1 MGGWS
6 DQLISVMQEKPIPMS
21 RAVAYRLEQLIL
33 DGSLAPEQM
42 IPSERQLASRFG
54 VSRAIVREALHELQ
68 GRGIIRTQHGKGS
81 FVSHMVPE
89 PEGNGPLMQMFME
102 HSRTLYDL
110 FDVRQE
116 LEGKAAYLA
125 AERATEKD
133 QYQIT
138 KAFEAME
145 KADPLTN
152 ADLDHAFHRAIVN
165 ACHNPVLIHV
175 LNSLKDLMLNS
186 VQASVANLSH
196 RDAFKQQIDKHH
208 RQIYHS
214 VISRQSKWAQK
225 AAMAHVAHVA
235 EALRAIETQEHG
247 LIRASITPSAFRQT

>member
-1 MGGWS
+1 
-6 DQLISVMQEKPIPMS
+6 
-21 RAVAYRLEQLIL
+21 
-33 DGSLAPEQM
+33 
-42 IPSERQLASRFG
+42 
-54 VSRAIVREALHELQ
+54 
-68 GRGIIRTQHGKGS
+68 
-81 FVSHMVPE
+81 
-89 PEGNGPLMQMFME
+89 ME

-110 FDVRQE
+110 FEVRQE

-214 VISRQSKWAQK
+214 VINRQAKRAQK
-225 AAMAHVAHVA
+225 TAMAHVAHVT
-235 EALRAIETQEHG
+235 EALRSIETQEHG
-247 LIRASITPSAFRQT
+247 LIRSSIKPPVLR

>member
-1 MGGWS
+1 MEVWS
-6 DQLISVMQEKPIPMS
+6 DQSISLMQEKPIPMS
-21 RAVAYRLEQLIL
+21 RAVAHRLEQLIL

-42 IPSERQLASRFG
+42 IPSERQLASRLG

-68 GRGIIRTQHGKGS
+68 GRGVIQTRHGKGS

-89 PEGNGPLMQMFME
+89 PADNSPLMQMFME

-110 FDVRQE
+110 FEVRQE
-116 LEGKAAYLA
+116 LEGKAAFLA

-196 RDAFKQQIDKHH
+196 RDAFKRQIDKHH

-214 VISRQSKWAQK
+214 VISRQAKWAQK
-225 AAMAHVAHVA
+225 AAMAHVAHVS
-235 EALRAIETQEHG
+235 EALRTIEEQEHG
-247 LIRASITPSAFRQT
+247 LIRSSITPHTLR

>member
-1 MGGWS
+1 
-6 DQLISVMQEKPIPMS
+6 
-21 RAVAYRLEQLIL
+21 
-33 DGSLAPEQM
+33 
-42 IPSERQLASRFG
+42 
-54 VSRAIVREALHELQ
+54 
-68 GRGIIRTQHGKGS
+68 
-81 FVSHMVPE
+81 MVPE

-110 FDVRQE
+110 FEVRQE

-138 KAFEAME
+138 KAFETME

-196 RDAFKQQIDKHH
+196 RDAFKRQIDKHH

-214 VISRQSKWAQK
+214 VISRQAKWAQK

-235 EALRAIETQEHG
+235 EALRAIETQENG
-247 LIRASITPSAFRQT
+247 LIRSSITASAVR

>member
-1 MGGWS
+1 
-6 DQLISVMQEKPIPMS
+6 MQEKPIPMS

-89 PEGNGPLMQMFME
+89 PENNGPLMQMFME

-110 FDVRQE
+110 LEVRRE
-116 LEGKAAYLA
+116 LEGMAAYLA

-175 LNSLKDLMLNS
+175 LNSLKDLMLSS

-196 RDAFKQQIDKHH
+196 RDAFKQQMDKHH

-214 VISRQSKWAQK
+214 VISRQAKWAQK
-225 AAMAHVAHVA
+225 AAVAHVAHVA
-235 EALRAIETQEHG
+235 EALRSIEMQENG
-247 LIRASITPSAFRQT
+247 LIRSSIRPSVAR

>member
-1 MGGWS
+1 
-6 DQLISVMQEKPIPMS
+6 MS
-21 RAVAYRLEQLIL
+21 RAVAHRLEQLIL

-42 IPSERQLASRFG
+42 IPSERQLASRLG

-68 GRGIIRTQHGKGS
+68 GRGVIETRHGKGS

-89 PEGNGPLMQMFME
+89 PTDNSPLMQMFME

-110 FDVRQE
+110 FEVRQE

-196 RDAFKQQIDKHH
+196 RDAFKRQIDKHH

-214 VISRQSKWAQK
+214 VISRQAKWAQK
-225 AAMAHVAHVA
+225 AAMAHVAHVS
-235 EALRAIETQEHG
+235 EALRTIEEQEHG
-247 LIRASITPSAFRQT
+247 LIRSSITPPTLR

>member
-1 MGGWS
+1 MERWS
-6 DQLISVMQEKPIPMS
+6 DQLILVMQEKPIPMS

-33 DGSLAPEQM
+33 DGSLTPGQM
-42 IPSERQLASRFG
+42 MPSERQLASRFG

-68 GRGIIRTQHGKGS
+68 GRGVIRTQHGKGS

-89 PEGNGPLMQMFME
+89 PEDNSPLMQMFME

-110 FDVRQE
+110 FEVRQE

-196 RDAFKQQIDKHH
+196 REAFKQQIDKHH

-214 VISRQSKWAQK
+214 VISRQAKGAQK
-225 AAMAHVAHVA
+225 AAMAHVAHVT
-235 EALRAIETQEHG
+235 EALRAIETQEQG
-247 LIRASITPSAFRQT
+247 LIRSAITPPVLR

>member
-1 MGGWS
+1 MESWS
-6 DQLISVMQEKPIPMS
+6 DQLISVMQERPISMS

-89 PEGNGPLMQMFME
+89 PEDNGPLMQMFMK

-110 FDVRQE
+110 FEVRQE

-214 VISRQSKWAQK
+214 VISRQAKWAQK

-235 EALRAIETQEHG
+235 EALRAIETQENG
-247 LIRASITPSAFRQT
+247 LIRSSITPPAVR

>member
-1 MGGWS
+1 
-6 DQLISVMQEKPIPMS
+6 MQEKSIPMS

-68 GRGIIRTQHGKGS
+68 GSGMIQTRHGKGS

-89 PEGNGPLMQMFME
+89 PADHSPLMQMFME

-110 FDVRQE
+110 FEVRQE

-186 VQASVANLSH
+186 VRASVANLSH

-214 VISRQSKWAQK
+214 VISRQAKWAQK

-235 EALRAIETQEHG
+235 EALRAIETQENG
-247 LIRASITPSAFRQT
+247 LIRSSITPSAVR

>member
-1 MGGWS
+1 MESWS
-6 DQLISVMQEKPIPMS
+6 DQLISVMQERPISMS

-68 GRGIIRTQHGKGS
+68 GRGIVRTQHGKGS

-89 PEGNGPLMQMFME
+89 PEDNGPLMQMFME

-110 FDVRQE
+110 FEVRQE

-152 ADLDHAFHRAIVN
+152 ADLDHAFHRAIVLS
-165 ACHNPVLIHV
+165 LIH
-175 LNSLKDLMLNS
+175 
-186 VQASVANLSH
+186 
-196 RDAFKQQIDKHH
+196 I
-208 RQIYHS
+208 
-214 VISRQSKWAQK
+214 
-225 AAMAHVAHVA
+225 
-235 EALRAIETQEHG
+235 
-247 LIRASITPSAFRQT
+247 

>member
-1 MGGWS
+1 
-6 DQLISVMQEKPIPMS
+6 MS
-21 RAVAYRLEQLIL
+21 RAVAHRLEQLIL

-42 IPSERQLASRFG
+42 IPSERQLASRLG

-68 GRGIIRTQHGKGS
+68 GRGVIQTRHGKGS

-89 PEGNGPLMQMFME
+89 PADNSPLMQMFME

-110 FDVRQE
+110 FEVRQE

-196 RDAFKQQIDKHH
+196 RDAFKRQIDKHH

-214 VISRQSKWAQK
+214 VISRQAKWAQK
-225 AAMAHVAHVA
+225 AAMAHVAHVS
-235 EALRAIETQEHG
+235 EALRTIEQQEHG
-247 LIRASITPSAFRQT
+247 LIRSSITPHALR

>member
-1 MGGWS
+1 
-6 DQLISVMQEKPIPMS
+6 MQEKPIPMS

-89 PEGNGPLMQMFME
+89 PENNGPLMQMFME

-110 FDVRQE
+110 LEVRRE

-175 LNSLKDLMLNS
+175 LNSLKDLMLSS

-196 RDAFKQQIDKHH
+196 RDAFKRQMDKHH

-214 VISRQSKWAQK
+214 VISRQAKWAQK

-235 EALRAIETQEHG
+235 EALRSIEMQENG
-247 LIRASITPSAFRQT
+247 LIRSSIRPSVAR

>member
-1 MGGWS
+1 
-6 DQLISVMQEKPIPMS
+6 MS

-89 PEGNGPLMQMFME
+89 PENNGPLMQMFME

-110 FDVRQE
+110 LEVRRE
-116 LEGKAAYLA
+116 LEGMAAYLA

-175 LNSLKDLMLNS
+175 LNSLKDLMLSS

-196 RDAFKQQIDKHH
+196 RDAFKQQMDKHH

-214 VISRQSKWAQK
+214 VISRQAKWAQK
-225 AAMAHVAHVA
+225 AAVAHVAHVA
-235 EALRAIETQEHG
+235 EALRSIEMQENG
-247 LIRASITPSAFRQT
+247 LIRSSIRPSVAR

>member
-1 MGGWS
+1 MESWS
-6 DQLISVMQEKPIPMS
+6 NQLISVMQEKPIPMS

-33 DGSLAPEQM
+33 DGNLAPEQM

-68 GRGIIRTQHGKGS
+68 GSGMIQTRHGKGS

-89 PEGNGPLMQMFME
+89 PEDNGPLMQMFME

-110 FDVRQE
+110 FEVRQE

-196 RDAFKQQIDKHH
+196 RDAFKRQIDKHH

-214 VISRQSKWAQK
+214 VISRQAKWAQK
-225 AAMAHVAHVA
+225 AAVAHVAHVA
-235 EALRAIETQEHG
+235 EALRAIETQENG
-247 LIRASITPSAFRQT
+247 LIRSSITPSAVR